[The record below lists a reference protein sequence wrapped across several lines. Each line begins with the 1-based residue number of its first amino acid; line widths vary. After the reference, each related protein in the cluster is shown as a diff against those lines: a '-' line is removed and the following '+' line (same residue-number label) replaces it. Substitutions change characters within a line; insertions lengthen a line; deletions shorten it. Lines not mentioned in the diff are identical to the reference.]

1 MNACSNVADIL
12 TSSLKSSDTQ
22 IRCMCSRM
30 IFTNRAKQEVDV
42 VSLATT
48 ITALLDRVIMPWGV
62 LFAVRWVA
70 HICQVGALH
79 KRAND

>member
-1 MNACSNVADIL
+1 VNACLDVADIL

-22 IRCMCSRM
+22 ICLCSRM
-30 IFTNRAKQEVDV
+30 IFTNGAKQEVDV
-42 VSLATT
+42 VSLATK
-48 ITALLDRVIMPWGV
+48 ITALLDRVVMPWEV